1 MGLAAFL
8 LSTGFILLAVIL
20 LINPPQVEKRLSR
33 FHNLLSSKENVL
45 SIFSILAAATLTLL
59 IIILAFSTNL
69 TANLIS
75 TPVIYQR
82 LFPFLIWSLLFCLQL
97 LITFSL
103 SCQST
108 LLSSTA
114 SFSGWIVTRRLLWAV
129 AFASALFQLID
140 LLADLNIGKE
150 IGFHFY
156 VWFTALILALLLTY
170 LNVEYK
176 QKPWV
181 ETTREIT
188 SALLVFFAAYFVYV
202 STAESVN
209 YMHTPS
215 KAYFNDLADAFL
227 KGRLYLE
234 SPDSTMD
241 LTLFN
246 DRWYV
251 AFPPLAAILM
261 LPLVAKYGPVG
272 FSTVVFTIFF
282 ASVSVTLIYLI
293 LKQLSKLGWSQLH
306 TRDNL
311 WLVVLFAVGTIHWYM
326 SIAGKVWYI
335 SRILTVTFFALAT
348 LLTFKNHHP
357 VWVGAACG
365 IAMTARPNIVLLWPF
380 LLGIY
385 AQHLQDQNSLNLSK
399 LFQWT
404 VLTAFPI
411 TMAVGGLFWYNHLR
425 FGNYLDFGYTTMNV
439 GVNIATIQTYG
450 QFHPAFIPFNLKYMF
465 LALPRASKSCG
476 GKLVPD
482 PQGISIF
489 LTTPALIYLVK
500 AFRPKLWVTGAWLA
514 VLLQVGLLLMHTG
527 YAWEFGYRFIMDFMI
542 PLMPLLAIAV
552 GRRASWMFK
561 VLILFGIVVN
571 YLGVLWYFDVWC
583 PV

>member
-1 MGLAAFL
+1 
-8 LSTGFILLAVIL
+8 
-20 LINPPQVEKRLSR
+20 
-33 FHNLLSSKENVL
+33 
-45 SIFSILAAATLTLL
+45 
-59 IIILAFSTNL
+59 
-69 TANLIS
+69 
-75 TPVIYQR
+75 
-82 LFPFLIWSLLFCLQL
+82 LQL

-108 LLSSTA
+108 LLSSAA

-227 KGRLYLE
+227 KCRLYLE
-234 SPDSTMD
+234 SPDSTMA

-282 ASVSVTLIYLI
+282 AFVSVTLIYLI

-335 SRILTVTFFALAT
+335 SRLLIVTFFALAT

-357 VWVGAACG
+357 VWV
-365 IAMTARPNIVLLWPF
+365 
-380 LLGIY
+380 
-385 AQHLQDQNSLNLSK
+385 
-399 LFQWT
+399 
-404 VLTAFPI
+404 
-411 TMAVGGLFWYNHLR
+411 
-425 FGNYLDFGYTTMNV
+425 
-439 GVNIATIQTYG
+439 
-450 QFHPAFIPFNLKYMF
+450 
-465 LALPRASKSCG
+465 
-476 GKLVPD
+476 
-482 PQGISIF
+482 
-489 LTTPALIYLVK
+489 
-500 AFRPKLWVTGAWLA
+500 
-514 VLLQVGLLLMHTG
+514 
-527 YAWEFGYRFIMDFMI
+527 
-542 PLMPLLAIAV
+542 
-552 GRRASWMFK
+552 
-561 VLILFGIVVN
+561 
-571 YLGVLWYFDVWC
+571 
-583 PV
+583 